1 MSDLIS
7 QSSII
12 FPLSEMDISRCP
24 KCVNIPQ
31 IELIRK
37 KDKDYIKYECINGH
51 KEEINLEDYFIKS
64 KMFSIDNSKCKYC
77 EKNKQLLYCNEC
89 NCFICLNCKMKHDM
103 ENKDHILISINKIDI
118 KCLKHNREI
127 NYCKDCDKSCCIL
140 CKEPKSHNVIPIN
153 HMLLEEEEIKK
164 YEKIIKNM
172 EEMIKMIENKCNKI
186 IEKVKNMINKQLN
199 EFKEKHLLEIKLA
212 NEILETY
219 KMKDK
224 IEQLNPNI
232 IKNTKN
238 ILQFNNIKFN
248 PKGGNIFE
256 ELKYMNNFFN
266 DYNMFL
272 KGTIIDIE
280 LYDIKIKIK

>member
-1 MSDLIS
+1 
-7 QSSII
+7 
-12 FPLSEMDISRCP
+12 
-24 KCVNIPQ
+24 
-31 IELIRK
+31 
-37 KDKDYIKYECINGH
+37 
-51 KEEINLEDYFIKS
+51 
-64 KMFSIDNSKCKYC
+64 
-77 EKNKQLLYCNEC
+77 
-89 NCFICLNCKMKHDM
+89 
-103 ENKDHILISINKIDI
+103 
-118 KCLKHNREI
+118 
-127 NYCKDCDKSCCIL
+127 
-140 CKEPKSHNVIPIN
+140 
-153 HMLLEEEEIKK
+153 MLLEEEEIKK

-172 EEMIKMIENKCNKI
+172 EKMIKMIENKCNKI

-238 ILQFNNIKFN
+238 ILQFYNIKFN
-248 PKGGNIFE
+248 PKGGNICE
-256 ELKYMNNFFN
+256 QLKYMNNFFN
-266 DYNMFL
+266 DYNKFL

>member
-1 MSDLIS
+1 MN
-7 QSSII
+7 
-12 FPLSEMDISRCP
+12 ISRCP
-24 KCVNIPQ
+24 NCINIPQ

-51 KEEINLEDYFIKS
+51 KGEINLEDYFIKS
-64 KMFSIDNSKCKYC
+64 KSFSIDNSKCKYC
-77 EKNKQLLYCNEC
+77 ENNQQLLYCNEC
-89 NCFICLNCKMKHDM
+89 NSFICSNCKMKHDM
-103 ENKDHILISINKIDI
+103 NNKDHILISINEIDI

-127 NYCKDCDKSCCIL
+127 IYCKDCNKSCCYL
-140 CKEPKSHNVIPIN
+140 CKEPKSHNVIPIDR
-153 HMLLEEEEIKK
+153 MLLEDKEIKE

-172 EEMIKMIENKCNKI
+172 EKMIKRVENKCNKI
-186 IEKVKNMINKQLN
+186 IEKVKNMINKQLK

-224 IEQLNPNI
+224 SQQLNPNI
-232 IKNTKN
+232 IINTKN

-248 PKGGNIFE
+248 SRGGNIWK
-256 ELKYMNNFFN
+256 ELEYMTNFFK

-272 KGTIIDIE
+272 KESIIDIDIE
-280 LYDIKIKIK
+280 L